1 MKWNWPLKNRL
12 FATNFSPPE
21 MESQIHTPSDHSGVR
36 RWPVTNALL
45 FVNVCAFI
53 AQGLA
58 QRVFPRFPLQHYFG
72 LSLDGLDE
80 GFLWQ
85 LLTFQFLHGGILH
98 LLLNCW
104 GIYVFGHAV
113 EETLGR
119 KQMLKLYL
127 LSGAAGGGLHVLG
140 SLLFPSHFGAF
151 TVYGV
156 THYDSVV
163 GASAGLFGLMAAFAT
178 LYPEQDLKVLL
189 FFVYPVTVSAR
200 VLVGVCA
207 GVSVVGIL
215 MTRSSVAHGAHLG
228 GMLAGFAYVRL
239 ILPAERKS

>member
-1 MKWNWPLKNRL
+1 
-12 FATNFSPPE
+12 
-21 MESQIHTPSDHSGVR
+21 MESQSYSPSDQSVMGR

-45 FVNVCAFI
+45 FINVCAFVC
-53 AQGLA
+53 QVLA
-58 QRVFPRFPLQHYFG
+58 RKFFPRFPLQHYLG
-72 LSLDGLDE
+72 LSLDGLQE

-85 LLTFQFLHGGILH
+85 LLTFQFLHGGIFH

-119 KQMLKLYL
+119 KRMLKVYL

-140 SLLFPSHFGAF
+140 SLLFPTHFGVVTSF
-151 TVYGV
+151 GI

-178 LYPEQDLKVLL
+178 LYPEQELKVLL
-189 FFVYPVTVSAR
+189 LFVYPVTVSAR

-207 GVSVVGIL
+207 GVSLLGML
-215 MTRSSVAHGAHLG
+215 MTRSNVAHGAHLG
-228 GMLAGFAYVRL
+228 GMLAGFAYVRFV
-239 ILPAERKS
+239 LPAERKS

>member
-1 MKWNWPLKNRL
+1 
-12 FATNFSPPE
+12 
-21 MESQIHTPSDHSGVR
+21 MESHVHTPSNPSAAVR

-45 FVNVCAFI
+45 FVNACAFI
-53 AQGLA
+53 AQVLV
-58 QRVFPRFPLQHYFG
+58 QKFFPRFPLEQYFG
-72 LSLDGLDE
+72 LSLGGLQE

-85 LLTFQFLHGGILH
+85 LLTFQFLHGGIFH

-140 SLLFPSHFGAF
+140 SIFFPAHFGVVTA
-151 TVYGV
+151 YGF
-156 THYDSVV
+156 THYNSVV

-178 LYPEQDLKVLL
+178 MFPEHDLKVLL
-189 FFVYPVTVSAR
+189 LFVYPVTVSAR
-200 VLVGVCA
+200 VLVCVCA
-207 GVSVVGIL
+207 GVSLVGL
-215 MTRSSVAHGAHLG
+215 LLTRSNVAHGAHLG
-228 GMLAGFAYVRL
+228 GMLAGFLYVRFV
-239 ILPAERKS
+239 LPSERKS

>member
-1 MKWNWPLKNRL
+1 
-12 FATNFSPPE
+12 
-21 MESQIHTPSDHSGVR
+21 MESPVHTPSEQSAAVR

-45 FVNVCAFI
+45 FANVGAFI
-53 AQGLA
+53 VQILA
-58 QRVFPRFPLQHYFG
+58 QKFFPRFPLQHYFG
-72 LSLDGLDE
+72 LSVSGLQE

-113 EETLGR
+113 EETSGR

-127 LSGAAGGGLHVLG
+127 LSGAVGGGLHVLG
-140 SLLFPSHFGAF
+140 SIFFPAHFGVTTAYGF
-151 TVYGV
+151 TQYN
-156 THYDSVV
+156 SVV

-178 LYPEQDLKVLL
+178 LYPEYDLKVLL
-189 FFVYPVTVSAR
+189 LFVYPVTVSAR

-207 GVSVVGIL
+207 GVSLVGLL
-215 MTRSSVAHGAHLG
+215 MTRSNIAHGAHLG
-228 GMLAGFAYVRL
+228 GMLAGYAYVRFF
-239 ILPAERKS
+239 LPTEQKP

>member
-1 MKWNWPLKNRL
+1 
-12 FATNFSPPE
+12 
-21 MESQIHTPSDHSGVR
+21 METQVHTPVNQSAGVH

-45 FVNVCAFI
+45 FINAGAFI
-53 AQGLA
+53 VQILV
-58 QRVFPRFPLQHYFG
+58 QKFYPRFPLEQYLG
-72 LSLDGLDE
+72 LSLTGLQE

-85 LLTFQFLHGGILH
+85 LLTFQFLHGGLLH

-140 SLLFPSHFGAF
+140 SLLFPSHFGALSA
-151 TVYGV
+151 YGM
-156 THYDSVV
+156 TYYNSVV
-163 GASAGLFGLMAAFAT
+163 GASAGLFGLIAAFAT
-178 LYPEQDLKVLL
+178 LYPEHDLKVLL
-189 FFVYPVTVSAR
+189 LFVYPITVSAR
-200 VLVGVCA
+200 VLAGVCA
-207 GVSVVGIL
+207 GVSLVGML
-215 MTRSSVAHGAHLG
+215 LTRSHVAHGAHLG

-239 ILPAERKS
+239 LPAAERK